1 MPKRTARQR
10 LRGDAIPRNTPDMAA
25 SPWPGRGGGP
35 GNLPGMPDARGGV
48 PRMASYAL
56 QPPTYFQPPGAPTL
70 RLQGRSDAQT
80 VASGIVELASADL
93 SGGEL
98 GVLRII
104 NIAVVGLL
112 NTSDIVFRI
121 MTGGQTVQGWEIR
134 PFAAPVA
141 VFQQEF
147 PPESTLIELQ
157 EGIKVA
163 LTAEVVDAGTYDL
176 DMMAQGWRYGREL
189 RDDYVKAWRTGAS

>member
-1 MPKRTARQR
+1 
-10 LRGDAIPRNTPDMAA
+10 
-25 SPWPGRGGGP
+25 
-35 GNLPGMPDARGGV
+35 MPDARGGV

-56 QPPTYFQPPGAPTL
+56 QPPTYFQPPGAPTI
-70 RLQGRSDAQT
+70 RIQGRSDAQT
-80 VASGIVELASADL
+80 VADGIVQLAFADL

-98 GVLRII
+98 GVLRIL

-112 NTSDIVFRI
+112 NTSDIVFRVV
-121 MTGGQTVQGWEIR
+121 TGGQTVQGWEIR

-163 LTAEVVDAGTYDL
+163 LTVEVRDAGTYDL